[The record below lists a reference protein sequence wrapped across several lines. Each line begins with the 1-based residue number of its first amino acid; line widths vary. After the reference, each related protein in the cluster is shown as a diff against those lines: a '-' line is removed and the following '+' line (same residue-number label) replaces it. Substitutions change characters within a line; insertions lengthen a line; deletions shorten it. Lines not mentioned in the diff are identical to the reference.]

1 MESRRGRPR
10 REDQAQ
16 ARLRQVMTLFRQEQ
30 SALDCCTTFDTCPGL
45 PLMCAAVAE
54 RLPRAVYQRGT
65 ALDLLVQGAA
75 LDVLGDL
82 YAAEHPRPEKLA
94 HFIEAYF
101 CEGRTIVDI
110 TTHVLGLNDRAHVST
125 HYRVEAF
132 DLIAR
137 RFLTLVESADPCSV
151 SAGLREAFARQ
162 EQRWERANQRVSA
175 ALDRLAATRYDL
187 PAQQLLVGN
196 AIPQR

>member
-1 MESRRGRPR
+1 MESHRGRPR
-10 REDQAQ
+10 REDQVQ
-16 ARLRQVMTLFRQEQ
+16 ARLRQVMALFRQEQ
-30 SALDCCTTFDTCPGL
+30 SALDCCSQFEDCPGL
-45 PLMCAAVAE
+45 QRVCSTVAE

-65 ALDLLVQGAA
+65 ALDLLIQGAA

-82 YAAEHPRPEKLA
+82 YAAEHLRSEKLA
-94 HFIEAYF
+94 HFVEAYF

-110 TTHVLGLNDRAHVST
+110 TNNVLGLSDRAHVSN

-137 RFLTLVESADPCSV
+137 RFLALVESADPCSV
-151 SAGLREAFARQ
+151 SAGLREAFTRQ

-175 ALDRLAATRYDL
+175 ALDRLAATRYGV
-187 PAQQLLVGN
+187 PAQPFQLRD
-196 AIPQR
+196 ATPQR